1 MALAYSVASG
11 GFIQDTPAGASKYL
25 FPITGELEVPAG
37 LVLPFQYVKSSF
49 TISSVRAVFRV
60 AGTST
65 YSITITSTAN
75 NGTNLVTH
83 VNNQT
88 ITPLAGQT
96 VSVPVA
102 LAAIGADRILKVSI
116 TQNSGTPATDVTI
129 TVE

>member
-1 MALAYSVASG
+1 MALVYSVANG
-11 GFIQDTPAGASKYL
+11 GFVQGAAAGANKYL

-49 TISSVRAVFRV
+49 TISSVRAVFRA

-65 YSITITSTAN
+65 YSVTITSTAN
-75 NGTNLVTH
+75 NGTDLITH

-96 VSVPVA
+96 VNVPVA
-102 LAAIGADRILKVSI
+102 GAAIGADRILKVSI